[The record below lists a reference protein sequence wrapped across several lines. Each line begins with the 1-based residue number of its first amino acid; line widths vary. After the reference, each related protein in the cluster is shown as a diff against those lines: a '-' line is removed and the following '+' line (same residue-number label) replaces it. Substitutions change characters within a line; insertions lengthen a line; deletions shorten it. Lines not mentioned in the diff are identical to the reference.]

1 MEQTLTFV
9 QNALAALMSE
19 TPAERRMEENTNRIL
34 KILNQYLKLWMRRPN
49 TMTRRKLREVIVVFQ
64 DMASPLLKV

>member
-1 MEQTLTFV
+1 MTFV